1 MKKVLQKVWRV
12 IRLIQGIIC
21 GVFTVAFVFLGISDR
36 QQWVVY
42 LVLALVFGLL
52 TFLLLRRKK
61 PKAAQISS
69 SDIAVIDQPEPV
81 DAYIQVGNVVYRTD
95 GQPISDREV
104 PYLVETGLQEAIQR
118 EQNSPFHRSSAD
130 QELIFRFSEK
140 HRRQSNALTS
150 QFESLD
156 DAAYKSK
163 DLQEKIKLLS
173 EALEKYKAAKAWH
186 YKISKGGMMYFQDM
200 WERICWEDHEEDFL
214 EGLLWERDEVRP
226 TILAAAESG
235 FLQKEI
241 YSQFEPEEKSSV
253 QRILRSME
261 AEGLISR
268 TKKSGTYWV
277 ALA

>member
-1 MKKVLQKVWRV
+1 MKKVLQSVASYGSSRASSGCSLWPLYFWASV
-12 IRLIQGIIC
+12 IGSR
-21 GVFTVAFVFLGISDR
+21 
-36 QQWVVY
+36 VVY
-42 LVLALVFGLL
+42 LVLPLFWPAHIPAVAEEKAKGGADQQ
-52 TFLLLRRKK
+52 LRHSGHR
-61 PKAAQISS
+61 PA
-69 SDIAVIDQPEPV
+69 EPV
-81 DAYIQVGNVVYRTD
+81 DAYIQVEMWCIERMGSRFLERSS
-95 GQPISDREV
+95 IWLKR
-104 PYLVETGLQEAIQR
+104 LQEAIQR

-140 HRRQSNALTS
+140 HGRQSNALTS

-200 WERICWEDHEEDFL
+200 WERICWEDHEEDLL
-214 EGLLWERDEVRP
+214 EGLLWERDEVPPRFGRRREW
-226 TILAAAESG
+226 L
-235 FLQKEI
+235 LQKEI